1 MIALNLWSTDTY
13 SFPDSVRYGA
23 FQLVAVTTTSG
34 FATADSGA
42 WPALSVSVLIFFS
55 LICACAGS
63 TAGGIKSDRLLIML
77 KTFRTRLLQIQHP
90 NAIVRTK
97 LNGVTLDENTVGGV
111 FVFVAMYLV
120 ICIVCTWL
128 LSALG
133 IDLMTSFSASVAC
146 LGNVGVGFGEV
157 SSLSN
162 FALMP
167 VPAKILLSLVMLMGR
182 LEIFG
187 FIQIF
192 MIRSWR

>member
-1 MIALNLWSTDTY
+1 
-13 SFPDSVRYGA
+13 
-23 FQLVAVTTTSG
+23 
-34 FATADSGA
+34 
-42 WPALSVSVLIFFS
+42 
-55 LICACAGS
+55 
-63 TAGGIKSDRLLIML
+63 
-77 KTFRTRLLQIQHP
+77 
-90 NAIVRTK
+90 
-97 LNGVTLDENTVGGV
+97 
-111 FVFVAMYLV
+111 

-146 LGNVGVGFGEV
+146 LGNVGIGFGEV

-162 FALMP
+162 FAAMP
-167 VPAKILLSLVMLMGR
+167 VPAKMLLSLVMLMGR